1 MSFSGFRNRGEKS
14 PEDTSGQTA
23 EKFSFRI
30 HRSEAPATYIDASS
44 ELDGKLRCKETI
56 RIDGAMKGEIH
67 CEETVIVSPGA
78 CVEANISAESAVI
91 GGEVRGDII
100 AKRKITLEKDARVT
114 GDLAT
119 PGIVIQEG
127 ATLKGRIVIGSD
139 EEPAAKTA
147 TPTRST
153 EASSSAAKPAR
164 QNGGTGRT
172 PSPSTP

>member
-1 MSFSGFRNRGEKS
+1 MSFSGFRNRGEKT
-14 PEDTSGQTA
+14 PEESGQTA

-56 RIDGAMKGEIH
+56 RIDGKMKGEIH

-78 CVEANISAESAVI
+78 SVKANISADSAVI
-91 GGEVRGDII
+91 GGEVRGDIT

-127 ATLKGRIVIGSD
+127 ATLKGRIVIGSVEESD
-139 EEPAAKTA
+139 EETA

-153 EASSSAAKPAR
+153 QAPSSAAKPAQ
-164 QNGGTGRT
+164 QNGAGRA

>member
-14 PEDTSGQTA
+14 PEESGQTA

-56 RIDGAMKGEIH
+56 RIDGKMTGEIV

-78 CVEANISAESAVI
+78 SVKANISAESAVI
-91 GGEVRGDII
+91 GGEVRGDIT

-127 ATLKGRIVIGSD
+127 ATLKGRIVIGCD
-139 EEPAAKTA
+139 EETAEKTA

-153 EASSSAAKPAR
+153 EATSSAAKPVR
-164 QNGGTGRT
+164 QNGTDRA
-172 PSPSTP
+172 PIPSTP

>member
-1 MSFSGFRNRGEKS
+1 MSFSSFRNRGEK
-14 PEDTSGQTA
+14 PVEESGQTA

-56 RIDGAMKGEIH
+56 RIDGGMKGELH
-67 CEETVIVSPGA
+67 CEETVIISQGA
-78 CVEANISAESAVI
+78 KVKANINADAAVI

-100 AKRKITLEKDARVT
+100 ARRKITLEKTANVT
-114 GDLAT
+114 GDLCT

-127 ATLKGRIVIGSD
+127 AKLKGRIVIAPD
-139 EEPAAKTA
+139 EESTEKTETPAH
-147 TPTRST
+147 ST
-153 EASSSAAKPAR
+153 EASRSAAKQAR
-164 QNGGTGRT
+164 QNGAGRA